1 MFISSQSYLIWLL
14 FWRRDVVSE
23 REEWHGDRHHVFTW
37 LAMATCEVHPFK
49 APLKLISK
57 KTQLWE
63 SILLKQDLSCPQS
76 ISSHTHLGLKAH
88 SRLAGDI
95 CEPSHTDWEEVVC
108 CCAKMKWKLEDES
121 ILIPLP
127 LPLLLLSFV
136 LMSSS
141 PWLVL

>member
-23 REEWHGDRHHVFTW
+23 KEEWHGDRHDVFTW
-37 LAMATCEVHPFK
+37 LAMVTCGIHPFK
-49 APLKLISK
+49 TPLKLISE
-57 KTQLWE
+57 KTQLCE
-63 SILLKQDLSCPQS
+63 SILFKQDSSRPQS
-76 ISSHTHLGLKAH
+76 ISSHAHLGLKAH

-95 CEPSHTDWEEVVC
+95 FESSHTDWEEVR

-121 ILIPLP
+121 IWSPLP
-127 LPLLLLSFV
+127 LPLPPFSFV